1 MVAPG
6 LFSGHDSS
14 MSHPKCAMRFF
25 RAALVVLLVAGGFA
39 GSCRAESNTETNQTI
54 RVMTYN
60 IHHAEGLDGKLD
72 LDRIAALI
80 KSERA
85 DIVALQEVDKGTQR
99 TKRLDF
105 PALLSRLTGMTCI
118 FSNNLA
124 LQGGE
129 YGNAILTRF
138 PIKTVTN
145 LHFRKLK
152 EGEQRG
158 LLQVTIDI
166 NGQPLV
172 FMGTHLDHRGDDAE
186 RLSSV
191 AEISSLLGTA
201 KSTPVILCG
210 DFNDVPESRMYRA
223 LSDIL
228 VDSWSLVGK
237 GPGPTIPSEKPS
249 KRIDYVWVSK
259 NAPFKAIKAWT
270 PATEAS
276 DHLPVFVE
284 FEQTTGK

>member
-1 MVAPG
+1 
-6 LFSGHDSS
+6 
-14 MSHPKCAMRFF
+14 MSHSKCALRFL
-25 RAALVVLLVAGGFA
+25 RAALVVLVLAGGFA
-39 GSCRAESNTETNQTI
+39 GSCRAESNTGTNQTI

-72 LDRIAALI
+72 LERIAALI

-105 PALLSRLTGMTCI
+105 PALLSRLTGMTCV

-129 YGNAILTRF
+129 YGNTILTRF

-158 LLQVTIDI
+158 LLQTTLDV
-166 NGQPLV
+166 NGQPLL
-172 FMGTHLDHRGDDAE
+172 FMGTHLDHRSDDAE

-191 AEISSLLGTA
+191 AEICSLLA
-201 KSTPVILCG
+201 VDKRTPIILCG
-210 DFNDVPESRMYRA
+210 DFNDVPDSKMYRA
-223 LSDIL
+223 LAEVL
-228 VDSWSLVGK
+228 VDSWRLAGK
-237 GPGPTIPSEKPS
+237 GPGPTIPSEKPN

-259 NAPFKAIKAWT
+259 NSPFKAIKAWT
-270 PATEAS
+270 PATKAS
-276 DHLPVFVE
+276 DHLPVLVE
-284 FEQTTGK
+284 FQQTTGK